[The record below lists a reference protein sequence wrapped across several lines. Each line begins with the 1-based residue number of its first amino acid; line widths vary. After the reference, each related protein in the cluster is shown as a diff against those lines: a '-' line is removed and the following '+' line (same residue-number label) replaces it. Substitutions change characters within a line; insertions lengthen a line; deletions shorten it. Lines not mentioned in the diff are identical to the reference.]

1 MKKAGI
7 LNADLAYQMTLL
19 RHMDYV
25 VICDAGYPIPKGSAI
40 VDVSLVEGLP
50 TVPQVLKAL
59 VGECAFQEYTVLAPM
74 KDVNPEYYSLV
85 TGLFRVQD
93 AYELPMDEFRAKAAQ
108 CAKFYIRT
116 GDTRPCS
123 NIILMSASGV
133 RERVEKYDVT
143 WPEG

>member
-1 MKKAGI
+1 MKKKGI
-7 LNADLAYQMTLL
+7 LNAELAYHLTQL

-25 VICDAGYPIPKGSAI
+25 VICDAGYPVPKDSVL

-59 VGECAFQEYTVLAPM
+59 VEECAFQEYTVLAPM
-74 KDVNPEYYSLV
+74 KDVNPEYYALV
-85 TGLFRVQD
+85 TGLFKVQD
-93 AYELPMDEFRAKAAQ
+93 SYELPMDEFRAKAAE

-116 GDTRPCS
+116 GDTLPCS

-133 RERVEKYDVT
+133 RERVEKYDVV
-143 WPEG
+143 WPR